1 LKFHVAQ
8 MLIGSVLIAAVAL
21 LSPASAEVAAS
32 CSRGTRGMSPGCP
45 SKLDYLVL
53 ASFADY
59 SNMLAMSTYRV
70 PKTANAPI
78 DSVPAAVD
86 AKSPSA
92 DE

>member
-8 MLIGSVLIAAVAL
+8 MSIGSVLIAAVAL

-32 CSRGTRGMSPGCP
+32 CSRGTSAGCP

-59 SNMLAMSTYRV
+59 SNMLAMSTYRA
-70 PKTANAPI
+70 PKAANAPI
-78 DSVPAAVD
+78 DSVPAAVN
-86 AKSPSA
+86 AKSPST